1 MEIAGFLPADVY
13 RPLGEPC
20 GGPLR
25 HRGGGTTRRAR
36 PELAS
41 GTGAPVGT
49 GEVRGQLLARD
60 AILLWLGGGIAFA
73 AQLPELGVAIWIV
86 NLINGFFSSW
96 QEYKADRATEAL
108 RSLLPR
114 EVTVLRD
121 GEPHRILAEAL
132 VPGDVVLLEEGDR
145 VSADARFVEH
155 TALRVDQSTLT
166 GESRPVRKASEP
178 CDATGRTRT
187 DLTNVVFAGTSV
199 AVGRGKAIATA
210 TGAATEFGR
219 AAPERCVVVAVIRGG
234 VLHAG
239 HGDIRIDAGD
249 EVLAVVHSEA
259 AADLALLLD
268 SPVHP
273 A

>member
-1 MEIAGFLPADVY
+1 M
-13 RPLGEPC
+13 
-20 GGPLR
+20 
-25 HRGGGTTRRAR
+25 
-36 PELAS
+36 
-41 GTGAPVGT
+41 
-49 GEVRGQLLARD
+49 
-60 AILLWLGGGIAFA
+60 
-73 AQLPELGVAIWIV
+73 AIWIV

-145 VSADARFVEH
+145 VSADARLVEH

-219 AAPERCVVVAVIRGG
+219 AAPERCVVVAVIRGAFCTPDTATFASMRG
-234 VLHAG
+234 MRCWPWCTARRRRTSLSSSTRLSTRLSHTG
-239 HGDIRIDAGD
+239 RGITW
-249 EVLAVVHSEA
+249 
-259 AADLALLLD
+259 
-268 SPVHP
+268 
-273 A
+273 